1 MAVPGL
7 LKHFTTADINALI
20 CPRAHLS
27 LAGVYDRLTPPAGLD
42 RVDAAL
48 QQVYADA
55 GVPERWQLVRYS
67 SGHFETWDM
76 RPAHLRRHDGRGQVG
91 KSGRLTAV
99 SERHVGSSSRGVFPG
114 VGGLHWKRAFI
125 GAHHQP
131 DTRLEGT
138 QFVRVRQSSAE
149 ERLPTSQ
156 PRGSGQGPNPI
167 GCYRQLRASPP
178 GVLQGAVGTAGPI
191 ERGEC
196 CHVLLRERE
205 VEDLGIF
212 LDALAVG

>member
-99 SERHVGSSSRGVFPG
+99 SERHVGSSSRGVLPG

-138 QFVRVRQSSAE
+138 QLVRVRQSSAE
-149 ERLPTSQ
+149 ELRFECDPGADLERP
-156 PRGSGQGPNPI
+156 GSACRPH
-167 GCYRQLRASPP
+167 SP
-178 GVLQGAVGTAGPI
+178 GVLARDPTPSVAI
-191 ERGEC
+191 
-196 CHVLLRERE
+196 VS
-205 VEDLGIF
+205 
-212 LDALAVG
+212 

>member
-1 MAVPGL
+1 MGKWSHAGIQARGTDRRICAHVRVDAAAGCVAGRGTPRIRHGAHHRAASRNRSDSRSGCVPVVAVRSRVRRSMAVPGL

-27 LAGVYDRLTPPAGLD
+27 LAGVYDRLTPPAGLH

-76 RPAHLRRHDGRGQVG
+76 RPAHLRSQDGRGLVG

-99 SERHVGSSSRGVFPG
+99 SE
-114 VGGLHWKRAFI
+114 
-125 GAHHQP
+125 
-131 DTRLEGT
+131 
-138 QFVRVRQSSAE
+138 
-149 ERLPTSQ
+149 
-156 PRGSGQGPNPI
+156 
-167 GCYRQLRASPP
+167 
-178 GVLQGAVGTAGPI
+178 
-191 ERGEC
+191 
-196 CHVLLRERE
+196 
-205 VEDLGIF
+205 
-212 LDALAVG
+212 